1 MLENMSYEKCRIKF
15 HRTKYKKTS
24 KINFI
29 YNVYVTPFFMW
40 QHKEFY
46 LYIYL
51 HQLSMIYDPFIDWSK
66 PFAT

>member
-29 YNVYVTPFFMW
+29 YTMYMTESIVTPFFMW
-40 QHKEFY
+40 
-46 LYIYL
+46 
-51 HQLSMIYDPFIDWSK
+51 
-66 PFAT
+66 